1 MDYQYLSE
9 KIMEKRA
16 GIRRVI
22 RLDNSLLR
30 ISKRLHT
37 GNLRPGET
45 VKGLMKKRKNV
56 SMSLGV
62 AREKDIRRYR
72 ANDDTTKDFIERR
85 TRKMQSKGYIA

>member
-16 GIRRVI
+16 GIKRVI
-22 RLDNSLLR
+22 RLDNSLLN

-56 SMSLGV
+56 SKAYGM
-62 AREKDIRRYR
+62 AANKDQRRYLAR
-72 ANDDTTKDFIERR
+72 DNATKDYIERR
-85 TRKMQSKGYIA
+85 TRKMQIKGYFA